1 MVWNPRSW
9 AMQRKKLGLLDMLP
23 RIGHAPSVGGAQGD
37 IGDIPGMLQ
46 GWREKLF
53 PGGTLHNFP
62 GSPEQPPLV
71 PFFPHD
77 ETDKWGARQG
87 VISKKPTYPFLVPR
101 EDVPV
106 EKRVPATTD
115 TQPRVE
121 GPAPAAI
128 YQDPYPGMTDPTW
141 GVESALPAGT
151 PAASGGNVFANL
163 LGRPETDTDF
173 WDSLKEQLAEAGA
186 DYDVADQPFKS
197 LADVNVGTARPQ
209 AVKMPSMLTT
219 RGIPTGGSYNPY
231 LAKRKRQ
238 R

>member
-9 AMQRKKLGLLDMLP
+9 AMQRKKLGLLNMLP
-23 RIGHAPSVGGAQGD
+23 GYRGAPIVGSAQGD

-62 GSPEQPPLV
+62 GSPERPPLG

-77 ETDKWGARQG
+77 ETDKWGARKG
-87 VISKKPTYPFLVPR
+87 IISKEPTYPWLIRR

-121 GPAPAAI
+121 VPAPAAI

-141 GVESALPAGT
+141 GPESTFPAPPT
-151 PAASGGNVFANL
+151 KPSGGNFFTNL
-163 LGRPETDTDF
+163 FSDKDF
-173 WDSLKEQLAEAGA
+173 SEKLKEQLSEAGE
-186 DYDVADQPFKS
+186 DYDKADQPFKS

-219 RGIPTGGSYNPY
+219 KGIPTGGSYNPY
-231 LAKRKRQ
+231 LGDPARRKRA